1 MIKNKTPLS
10 PSEARTV
17 GKQMVPKTKM
27 PFGEFRR
34 AKNSYEAKK
43 CVIRSGRGRSGVKV
57 SSVSIFQFSVRCIF
71 KKTVKNRDFSFFGP
85 KMSRIFFSFFPLRSV
100 QIVLRAIK
108 KTAMTI
114 FLLYKLVGF
123 ETKI

>member
-43 CVIRSGRGRSGVKV
+43 CVIRSGRGRSGVHHPF
-57 SSVSIFQFSVRCIF
+57 VSIFRFFVRCIF

-85 KMSRIFFSFFPLRSV
+85 KMSRIFFLFFPLRSV
-100 QIVLRAIK
+100 QMVLRAIK
-108 KTAMTI
+108 KYSFFNI
-114 FLLYKLVGF
+114 LLYKLVNF